1 MLCARS
7 LLSSRRLI
15 TRAYAT
21 ATSPHA
27 LVLLEHKNGAIE
39 SASLSALTAAQQLGG
54 AVTGLVIG
62 SPDQV
67 PAVLESA
74 KKYICITVLPI
85 LYFFKY
91 MFFSQVE
98 GTVLGAT
105 FRRSTVCLQSARNCL
120 ATPREATCP

>member
-27 LVLLEHKNGAIE
+27 LVLLEHKDGAIE

-67 PAVLESA
+67 PAVLERA
-74 KKYICITVLPI
+74 KKYIYISLAHPSCSEYL
-85 LYFFKY
+85 
-91 MFFSQVE
+91 FSSQAE
-98 GTVLGAT
+98 RTLLGPT
-105 FRRSTVCLQSARNCL
+105 FCRPTVCLQSARSCL
-120 ATPREATCP
+120 STPREAIGP

>member
-7 LLSSRRLI
+7 LLSSRRVI
-15 TRAYAT
+15 ARAYAS

-27 LVLLEHKNGAIE
+27 LVLLEHKDGVIE

-74 KKYICITVLPI
+74 KKYLCITLPAHPS
-85 LYFFKY
+85 
-91 MFFSQVE
+91 FSEYLFSFQAE
-98 GTVLGAT
+98 GTFLGPT
-105 FRRSTVCLQSARNCL
+105 FCRSTVWLQSA
-120 ATPREATCP
+120 

>member
-1 MLCARS
+1 MLCTRS

-27 LVLLEHKNGAIE
+27 LVLLEHKDGAIE

-67 PAVLESA
+67 PAVLERA
-74 KKYICITVLPI
+74 KKYICITLPI
-85 LYFFKY
+85 LHFLNIWL
-91 MFFSQVE
+91 FSSQAE
-98 GTVLGAT
+98 GTLLGPT
-105 FRRSTVCLQSARNCL
+105 FCRSTVCLQSARNCL
-120 ATPREATCP
+120 STPREATGP